1 LRLKEVTDTGI
12 KYIVMRRK
20 KSGLLQR
27 INMNPLEQRIIEKIQ
42 KEGPITFETFMEM
55 ALYEPGLGY
64 YTSEKTDIG
73 KSGDFYTSPHLHPA
87 FGAMIGR
94 QIVEM
99 WEIMGRPSDF
109 HIIEAGAGVGYMC
122 KDILDYFCSKSFN
135 PMGYVIV
142 ENNPFMKNKQMKLL
156 EGHLE
161 RVKWV
166 SSLEELKN
174 LRGCVL
180 SNELLDAFPVHL
192 IEMEDELKE
201 IFVMSDKNTLIEI
214 KGNPST
220 HAIVD
225 YLNEYSIVLAEG
237 YRTEVNLRIKDWLKS
252 VDEAL
257 SEGFIL
263 TIDYGYPAW
272 NYYNEDRNR
281 GTLLCY
287 YRHQLVED
295 PYINI
300 GDQDIT
306 AHINFSSV
314 KKWGEDL
321 GLKTLGFCQQG
332 TFLIAL
338 GIDDIIQELYKD
350 STDYLFEIAKI
361 KRLIFPGTLGESH
374 KVLIQYKGKGFPALR
389 GFSIKNQ
396 ADRL

>member
-1 LRLKEVTDTGI
+1 
-12 KYIVMRRK
+12 
-20 KSGLLQR
+20 
-27 INMNPLEQRIIEKIQ
+27 MNPLEQKIIEKIQ

-64 YTSEKTDIG
+64 YASEKTEIG
-73 KSGDFYTSPHLHPA
+73 KSGDFYTSTHLHSA

-94 QIVEM
+94 QIEQM
-99 WEIMGRPSDF
+99 REIMGKPVDF
-109 HIIEAGAGVGYMC
+109 HIIEIGAGAGYMC

-135 PMGYVIV
+135 PMMYVIV
-142 ENNPFMKNKQMKLL
+142 ENNPFMKNKQARLL
-156 EGHLE
+156 EGHLD

-174 LRGCVL
+174 LRGCIL
-180 SNELLDAFPVHL
+180 SNELLDSFPVHL
-192 IEMEDELKE
+192 IEMEDELEE
-201 IFVMSDKNTLIEI
+201 IFVMADKNVLIEI
-214 KGNPST
+214 KRTPST
-220 HAIVD
+220 HAVLD
-225 YLNEYSIVLAEG
+225 YMNEFSIVLTEG
-237 YRTEVNLRIKDWLKS
+237 YRTEINLRIKDWLRS
-252 VDEAL
+252 VNEVL

-272 NYYNEDRNR
+272 DYYNEDRNR
-281 GTLLCY
+281 GALLCY

-306 AHINFSSV
+306 AHVNFSSV

-332 TFLIAL
+332 TFLISL

-350 STDYLFEIAKI
+350 SPDYLFEVAKI
-361 KRLIFPGTLGESH
+361 KRLIFPGTLGETH
-374 KVLIQYKGKGFPALR
+374 KVLIQYKGKGFPELK

-396 ADRL
+396 ADKL

>member
-1 LRLKEVTDTGI
+1 
-12 KYIVMRRK
+12 
-20 KSGLLQR
+20 
-27 INMNPLEQRIIEKIQ
+27 MNPLEQMIIEKIK
-42 KEGPITFETFMEM
+42 KEGLLTFETFMEM

-64 YTSEKTDIG
+64 YTSEKTEIG
-73 KSGDFYTSPHLHPA
+73 KSGDFYTSTHLHSA

-94 QIVEM
+94 QIGQM
-99 WEIMGRPSDF
+99 REIMGKQADF
-109 HIIEAGAGVGYMC
+109 GIVEIGAGAGYMC

-135 PMGYVIV
+135 PVNYVIV
-142 ENNPFMKNKQMKLL
+142 ENNPFMKNKQAKLL
-156 EGHLE
+156 ECHLD

-166 SSLEELKN
+166 SSLEEIKN
-174 LRGCVL
+174 LRGCIL
-180 SNELLDAFPVHL
+180 SNELLDSFPVHL

-201 IFVMSDKNTLIEI
+201 IFVMADKNVLIEI
-214 KGNPST
+214 KRTPST
-220 HAIVD
+220 HAVLD
-225 YLNEYSIVLAEG
+225 YLNEFSIILTEG
-237 YRTEVNLRIKDWLKS
+237 YRTEINLRIKDWLRS
-252 VDEAL
+252 VNEAL

-272 NYYNEDRNR
+272 DYYNEYRNR
-281 GTLLCY
+281 GALLCY
-287 YRHQLVED
+287 YKHQLVED

-306 AHINFSSV
+306 AHVNFSSV

-332 TFLIAL
+332 IFLISL

-350 STDYLFEIAKI
+350 SPDYLFEVAKI

-374 KVLIQYKGKGFPALR
+374 KVLIQYKGKGFPELK

-396 ADRL
+396 ADKL